1 MQDNN
6 INNNENKITDIEL
19 DVDIEKKILEA
30 SEKNVGYAAIRP
42 SITDRLNFAKTLK
55 KLSEDTGS
63 KISQTDA
70 FSIILN
76 AYLNSDDEKVEKEAR
91 SKNIDFTSTLFS
103 VKYHTE
109 HLLNTFKDMEKIAQ
123 DTININIDN
132 SAIQLKNKDVEIEKL
147 KKELEACNNKIT
159 ELEKTNNLFDD

>member
-63 KISQTDA
+63 KIS
-70 FSIILN
+70 
-76 AYLNSDDEKVEKEAR
+76 
-91 SKNIDFTSTLFS
+91 
-103 VKYHTE
+103 
-109 HLLNTFKDMEKIAQ
+109 
-123 DTININIDN
+123 
-132 SAIQLKNKDVEIEKL
+132 
-147 KKELEACNNKIT
+147 
-159 ELEKTNNLFDD
+159 